1 MVISGKNKNKVS
13 GCTDNAILLGE
24 RKSPRGQKLKK
35 KKKGEMMAILYVYR
49 FYILC
54 KIVIEEG
61 W

>member
-1 MVISGKNKNKVS
+1 MQYFW
-13 GCTDNAILLGE
+13 E
-24 RKSPRGQKLKK
+24 RGSLQGDKTKEE
-35 KKKGEMMAILYVYR
+35 KKGEMMAILYVYR